1 MSTDH
6 GQSSVQRIASR
17 VASIIEECN
26 YAQRRMLELR
36 LDPDRYVFGS
46 VLPDTY
52 AEFLFRTSGALI
64 HEPPAQDR
72 GRLAP

>member
-6 GQSSVQRIASR
+6 SQSPVRRIASR
-17 VASIIEECN
+17 LASIVAECN

-46 VLPDTY
+46 AAPDTY
-52 AEFLFRTSGALI
+52 AEFLARASGALI
-64 HEPPAQDR
+64 HEPAAADR
-72 GRLAP
+72 QRLTR